1 MKPTNLED
9 VVHYVATH
17 ENQFE
22 NQNLNDL
29 HIEFPNDFLVIM
41 DPNVLLAC
49 MRPKIIVITRD
60 STEFRIRRWFKNST
74 YADEKILT
82 LIPPFLTI

>member
-49 MRPKIIVITRD
+49 MRPKMIIITRE
-60 STEFRIRRWFKNST
+60 SSEFRIRRWLKNST
-74 YADEKILT
+74 YAEEKNIKK
-82 LIPPFLTI
+82 

>member
-9 VVHYVATH
+9 VVHYEATH
-17 ENQFE
+17 GNQFE

-29 HIEFPNDFLVIM
+29 RIEFPNDFLVIM

-49 MRPKIIVITRD
+49 MRPEIIMINRGSAECVGV
-60 STEFRIRRWFKNST
+60 KNST
-74 YADEKILT
+74 YI
-82 LIPPFLTI
+82 